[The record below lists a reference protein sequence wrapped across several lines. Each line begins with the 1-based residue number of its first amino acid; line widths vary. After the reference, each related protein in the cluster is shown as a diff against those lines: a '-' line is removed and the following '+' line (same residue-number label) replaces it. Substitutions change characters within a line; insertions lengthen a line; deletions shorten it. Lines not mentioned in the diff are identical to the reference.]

1 MEQTTPAGSDT
12 FAPVDEYALAS
23 RLSYFLWSS
32 MPDGELSWLAQRG
45 ELRKNLDA
53 QVKRMLADARA
64 QAFVSNF
71 VGQWLQARDVEA
83 VPIEAR
89 IVLARDAGQEAQ
101 LKADELAFARGNRG
115 QANQNR
121 ANQDQANP
129 NQQQTI
135 AAGARGARGARGNRG
150 NRASLAPAIE
160 LNGPLRQAMRREAE
174 MAFDYVVHEDRPI
187 TELIDADYTFLNA
200 PLAKHYGID
209 GITGNNMR
217 KVELPKDSPRGGVLT
232 EGAFLVVTSNSTRT
246 SPVKRG
252 QFILDNILGAP
263 SPPPPA
269 NVPNLEESEKK
280 IAGHEPTVR
289 ESLELHRDDALC
301 KSCHGRMDP
310 LGLALEN
317 FNAMGMWRDKERN
330 QPIEPSG
337 TLISGEKLSGARDLK
352 QIIVNEK
359 RIDYYRCLTEKL
371 LTYALGRGLEYY
383 DVETVDQIVQKLQ
396 DNDGRFSALLTGVIE
411 SAPFQ
416 KRRNS
421 ATPMAQVQQRDQ
433 HE

>member
-1 MEQTTPAGSDT
+1 
-12 FAPVDEYALAS
+12 
-23 RLSYFLWSS
+23 
-32 MPDGELSWLAQRG
+32 
-45 ELRKNLDA
+45 
-53 QVKRMLADARA
+53 
-64 QAFVSNF
+64 
-71 VGQWLQARDVEA
+71 
-83 VPIEAR
+83 
-89 IVLARDAGQEAQ
+89 
-101 LKADELAFARGNRG
+101 
-115 QANQNR
+115 
-121 ANQDQANP
+121 
-129 NQQQTI
+129 
-135 AAGARGARGARGNRG
+135 
-150 NRASLAPAIE
+150 
-160 LNGPLRQAMRREAE
+160 
-174 MAFDYVVHEDRPI
+174 
-187 TELIDADYTFLNA
+187 
-200 PLAKHYGID
+200 
-209 GITGNNMR
+209 
-217 KVELPKDSPRGGVLT
+217 
-232 EGAFLVVTSNSTRT
+232 
-246 SPVKRG
+246 
-252 QFILDNILGAP
+252 
-263 SPPPPA
+263 
-269 NVPNLEESEKK
+269 
-280 IAGHEPTVR
+280 VR

-359 RIDYYRCLTEKL
+359 RLDYYRCLSEKL